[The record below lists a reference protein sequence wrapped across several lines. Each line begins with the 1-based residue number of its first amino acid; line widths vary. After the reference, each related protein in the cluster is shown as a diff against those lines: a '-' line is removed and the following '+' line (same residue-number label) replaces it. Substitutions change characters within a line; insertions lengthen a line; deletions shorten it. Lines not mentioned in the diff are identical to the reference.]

1 MQKTKLIM
9 ADRSGQGA
17 FDQLLFSVRHCYD
30 RITTIK
36 KGLNSNIIKVKFK
49 VDELTKRSRLIL
61 LDQRGEGTISQAI
74 SILTAAI

>member
-1 MQKTKLIM
+1 
-9 ADRSGQGA
+9 
-17 FDQLLFSVRHCYD
+17 
-30 RITTIK
+30 
-36 KGLNSNIIKVKFK
+36 LNSNIIKVKFK